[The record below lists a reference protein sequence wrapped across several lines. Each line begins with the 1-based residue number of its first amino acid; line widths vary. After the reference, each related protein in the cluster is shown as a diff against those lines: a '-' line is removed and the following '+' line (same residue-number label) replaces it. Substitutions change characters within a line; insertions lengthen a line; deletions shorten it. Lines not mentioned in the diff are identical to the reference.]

1 MIGGGIRDYK
11 KNFQGRIKMI
21 KKYRKKPIIIY
32 ASQWSGD
39 FDPFIN
45 DFSDYALYVSRR
57 IKLKDKKLIIET
69 LEGVMTADISDWI
82 IIGVNG
88 ELYPC
93 KDDIFKKTYDKV
105 EEEK

>member
-1 MIGGGIRDYK
+1 M
-11 KNFQGRIKMI
+11 F
-21 KKYRKKPIIIY
+21 KKYRKKPVVIY
-32 ASQWSGD
+32 ASQWLGD
-39 FDPFIN
+39 YNEILSIGAFTTSYIEK
-45 DFSDYALYVSRR
+45 R
-57 IKLKDKKLIIET
+57 IKLKKDKLIIET
-69 LEGVMTADISDWI
+69 LEGIMTANIGDWI

>member
-1 MIGGGIRDYK
+1 
-11 KNFQGRIKMI
+11 MI

-45 DFSDYALYVSRR
+45 DCRR

-93 KDDIFKKTYDKV
+93 KDDIFKKTYEEV
-105 EEEK
+105 EEVE

>member
-1 MIGGGIRDYK
+1 
-11 KNFQGRIKMI
+11 MI

-57 IKLKDKKLIIET
+57 IQLDGNKLRIET
-69 LEGVMTADISDWI
+69 LEGTMMANMGDWI

-93 KDDIFKKTYDKV
+93 KDDIFKKTYEDV
-105 EEEK
+105 V